1 MSVKFIS
8 KNYYKL
14 DIFLGYNGN
23 KRIRH
28 VECVNGSLKQARDRE
43 HEIKMM
49 YKNNT
54 LALQNNMTMSS
65 LTDEWLKSKENLI
78 GKKTFS
84 EYERICKNIK
94 SCIGHIKIKDIN
106 VRILEKFYNE
116 LKTCNKGKNK
126 NGYSEKTIKHHY
138 TLVSEILN
146 TGVKWN
152 YIPNNPNKYVTPIKV
167 HKHEVE
173 CYTPEEVKQLME
185 VLQKEP
191 LFYRAV
197 ITLAIDSG
205 IRRGE
210 LVALTWNDL
219 NFNTHVLSIN
229 KAIGHV
235 NGYGNYIKETKS
247 DTSNRSITLS
257 ENTIK
262 LLREYKSYQSQL
274 RLSLGN
280 KWNNSQRMFTTE
292 LGEDMSINR
301 PYKILQHIIEKYN
314 LKKIKFHA
322 LRHTSISL
330 QIQSGIQPQII
341 SKRAGHS
348 NVSITHSVYSH
359 FFDSSFSEVASTMN
373 SYLEVKAN

>member
-1 MSVKFIS
+1 MSVKLIS

-14 DIFLGYNGN
+14 DIFLGYNGS
-23 KRIRH
+23 KRVRH
-28 VECVNGSLKQARDRE
+28 IEYVNGSLKQARERE
-43 HEIKMM
+43 NEIKLM

-65 LTDEWLKSKENLI
+65 LTDEWLSSKKNII
-78 GKKTFS
+78 GLKTYL
-84 EYERICKNIK
+84 EYERICNNIK
-94 SCIGHIKIKDIN
+94 NCIGHIKIKDIN

-116 LKTCNKGKNK
+116 LKTCSKGKNK

-167 HKHEVE
+167 HKQEVE
-173 CYTPEEVKQLME
+173 CYSPEEVHQLME
-185 VLQKEP
+185 VIQHEP
-191 LFYRAV
+191 ILYQAI

-235 NGYGNYIKETKS
+235 NGYGDFVKETKS

-257 ENTIK
+257 DYTIK
-262 LLREYKSYQSQL
+262 LLKEYKVYQSEL
-274 RLSLGN
+274 RLSLGE
-280 KWNNSQRMFTTE
+280 KWNNSQRMFTSE
-292 LGEDMSINR
+292 FGDDMSINR
-301 PYKILQHIIEKYN
+301 PYKILQHIIKKYN
-314 LKKIKFHA
+314 LKRIKFHA

-330 QIQSGIQPQII
+330 QIQSGIQAQMI

-348 NVSITHSVYSH
+348 NISITHNVYSH
-359 FFDSSFSEVASTMN
+359 FFDNSFSEVANTMN
-373 SYLEVKAN
+373 NYLDVKAN